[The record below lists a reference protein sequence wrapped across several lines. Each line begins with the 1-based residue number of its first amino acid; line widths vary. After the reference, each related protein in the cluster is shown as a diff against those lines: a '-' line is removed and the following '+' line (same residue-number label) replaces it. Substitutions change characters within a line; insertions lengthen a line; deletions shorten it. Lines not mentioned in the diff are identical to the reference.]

1 MIKIVYALLIGS
13 ILTGCNN
20 ITNPTPDIVKPQ
32 EISFD
37 GNTQNSGI
45 LYQITSGGFIITESA
60 RARYNALIK
69 KYGDKCT
76 PALTEDFGITP
87 VYIIT
92 DEGFENFAKLV
103 LWQKNPD
110 VLDDIT
116 MNAKPKW
123 WQFWKKTK

>member
-1 MIKIVYALLIGS
+1 MKNIYILLIS
-13 ILTGCNN
+13 TILIGCNS

-37 GNTQNSGI
+37 GNVQNSGV

-60 RARYNALIK
+60 KERYNALID
-69 KYGDKCT
+69 KYGNKCT
-76 PALTEDFGITP
+76 PVLQKDFGLTP

-92 DEGFENFAKLV
+92 DEGFENFAKMV

-110 VLDDIT
+110 VLDDISMT
-116 MNAKPKW
+116 SKKHW
-123 WQFWKKTK
+123 WQFWKK

>member
-1 MIKIVYALLIGS
+1 MRLLYCMILALLIA
-13 ILTGCNN
+13 GCTSV
-20 ITNPTPDIVKPQ
+20 TNPTPDIVKPQ

-37 GNTQNSGI
+37 GNAQNSGV

-60 RARYNALIK
+60 RIRYNALIK

-76 PALTEDFGITP
+76 PVLTEDFGITP

-110 VLDDIT
+110 VLDNVSMSSD
-116 MNAKPKW
+116 KKHW
-123 WQFWKKTK
+123 WQFWKK